1 LHGGAWILGHG
12 GISLYSPEYLLDHD
26 VVLVTGNYRLG
37 PLGFL
42 STEDENAPGNFGLKD
57 QMAMLEWVQQNIEKF
72 GGDGHSV
79 TIFGGENL

>member
-1 LHGGAWILGHG
+1 MGQGGVSVYG
-12 GISLYSPEYLLDHD
+12 PEYLLDHD

-57 QMAMLEWVQQNIEKF
+57 QMQMLEWVQQNIEKF

-79 TIFGGENL
+79 TIFGGNRLKMYF